1 MDNQNLQNLQKIAKI
16 FQPENIITT
25 QEIDQVL
32 KGILEILA
40 TYKKGTEQI
49 NTETKQVV
57 NTLLEQVIESN
68 KQALEGSKLIV
79 DERSNELEALL
90 KDVKQMISDVEIL
103 ASSVEDGK
111 DADEEKIVED
121 VISRIKIDPT
131 VVTVSAQEIKDK
143 LASLEG
149 DNKLDI
155 SSIKGFDLYS
165 TKVDLDYAVKTLQHQ
180 TSTLLNR
187 SSVRSIVAGTN
198 ITVDNT
204 DPSNPVISST
214 GSGGSIAIGDSITSA
229 TAGSILFAGA
239 SGVLAQDNSNFFYD
253 DTNNRLGLLTSAPTH
268 SLTLASTSTGIAL
281 YNTSDKTTNYERLVT
296 SVSTNIF
303 NILTQYGGSAA
314 SRQLNIGLAG
324 TAGSSTPS
332 RYLGIGGGSATVGR
346 FAFYDTTSSA
356 QAFIS
361 TNLSNSAS
369 SGQSTTVLI
378 NPTFTQTGTA
388 SYTALLVNPTEIT
401 LGNGTKS
408 LLSLQVG
415 SVERFGVLNTGA
427 TTITGTPGSSTAYTG
442 LLIQNT
448 SSGIGAN
455 TIISLRAASISTG
468 RAEIHAV
475 APGGSDTELAFYT
488 SDNNAAA
495 TEKVRIGANGTTTI
509 TNFVDAASNQVLVL
523 QGDRAT
529 PANDDSIYQSFFLSS
544 STGVQREYARLIVVA
559 SDVTNAS
566 EDGYFQFQT
575 MLNGSL
581 GNRARLTSTYFEPT
595 SNDGIALGTSAR
607 SFSDLFLASGG
618 VINWNNGNATLT
630 HSTGLITS
638 SVPVASPQIYNADQA
653 ATVTT
658 NAGTIT
664 KAFRNN
670 TFTNTSAATMTITLS
685 TTGAVGGDMLLVQV
699 YDFSAA
705 AQTITWV
712 NTENSDVTVPATS
725 NGSTTLPRTIG
736 FKWNPSTSKWR
747 CIANV

>member
-281 YNTSDKTTNYERLVT
+281 YNTADQTTNYERLVT

-324 TAGSSTPS
+324 TAGNSTPS

-388 SYTALLVNPTEIT
+388 SYTALLINPTEIIT
-401 LGNGTKS
+401 GSGTKS
-408 LLSLQVG
+408 LILAQVG
-415 SVERFGVLNTGA
+415 GVDKFSVANTGIA
-427 TTITGTPGSSTAYTG
+427 THT
-442 LLIQNT
+442 NT
-448 SSGIGAN
+448 TDS
-455 TIISLRAASISTG
+455 
-468 RAEIHAV
+468 
-475 APGGSDTELAFYT
+475 
-488 SDNNAAA
+488 
-495 TEKVRIGANGTTTI
+495 
-509 TNFVDAASNQVLVL
+509 ASNQVLVL

-618 VINWNNGNATLT
+618 VINWNNGNYTLT
-630 HSTGLITS
+630 HSSGILTASKDFRITS
-638 SVPVASPQIYNADQA
+638 ANVGTNADSVPTLSSASTLTNKRITARVSTTTSSATPTINTDSVDMYGLTAQA
-653 ATVTT
+653 VDITSFTT
-658 NAGTIT
+658 NLSGTPTDGQKLWIYIVGT
-664 KAFRNN
+664 
-670 TFTNTSAATMTITLS
+670 AAR
-685 TTGAVGGDMLLVQV
+685 A
-699 YDFSAA
+699 
-705 AQTITWV
+705 ITWGASF
-712 NTENSDVTVPATS
+712 ES
-725 NGSTTLPRTIG
+725 STATLPTTTVSTNRLDVG
-736 FKWNPSTSKWR
+736 FVWNTATSKWR
-747 CIANV
+747 CIASA